1 MIILKVDLRL
11 VSAPVVWFR
20 LVKYSS
26 YIDIQDSQVFYS
38 YNGSVLANKEYA
50 G

>member
-11 VSAPVVWFR
+11 VSAPVWFR